1 MKTLRAHAKKIL
13 AVTAVVV
20 ALGAGGAVA
29 GGHLSNAKAD
39 KFNATHAVAGATTA
53 AKTAPAPA
61 AVKQPAGGSG
71 QGEMQTGDGGRG
83 D

>member
-1 MKTLRAHAKKIL
+1 MKTLRAHAKKII
-13 AVTAVVV
+13 AVMAVVV

-39 KFNATHAVAGATTA
+39 KFNATHAVAGATA
-53 AKTAPAPA
+53 VAKTAPAPVA
-61 AVKQPAGGSG
+61 ANQPAGGAG
-71 QGEMQTGDGGRG
+71 HGEMHTGDGGRG